1 MNVTRNIPS
10 ELLQYATAAFNK
22 AVAAKETSAKNV
34 DQYLDSL
41 QTPMVQAY
49 LDEITVSMLGSWKP
63 ADSPEV
69 LAKREEL
76 MKSLENV
83 SHEKLT
89 EIDAIIKA

>member
-10 ELLQYATAAFNK
+10 ELLPYATAAFNK
-22 AVAAKETSAKNV
+22 AVAAKETSSKNV
-34 DQYLDSL
+34 NEYLDSL